1 MQKTKAGCE
10 YLKEYLKQLV
20 KQSRFEFLEG
30 FKLAPREKAA
40 AVEVLTFASEQD
52 KFPYL
57 PRLGRYLKEKGF
69 SSSSYPSVLKTRG
82 IIDNSKKKSKIW
94 FLSSSVLNSLLEL
107 YRHEQPE
114 VPSIPGVQTPIR
126 QLIGKTKAIWE
137 SINHERVGNEFL
149 LTSGFVHQ
157 LAERF
162 KCRPID
168 VWDIARKLEK
178 WGLWTRQHLPHQ
190 GGILIRFPA
199 KLESGGTETPS
210 ESEGEKEITARQL
223 AERIREEIAK
233 IETQIHNLKNL
244 LERKKELLT
253 LIEDYLK

>member
-1 MQKTKAGCE
+1 MQKASYG

-20 KQSRFEFLEG
+20 KERRLGFLEG
-30 FKLAPREKAA
+30 FKLTPREKAA
-40 AVEVLTFASEQD
+40 AVEVLTSASEQD
-52 KFPYL
+52 RFPHL

-82 IIDNSKKKSKIW
+82 IIDNSKKKGKIW
-94 FLSSSVLNSLLEL
+94 FLSSSVLNSLWEL
-107 YRHEQPE
+107 YCHEQSEVLSSPE
-114 VPSIPGVQTPIR
+114 VQTLRR
-126 QLIGKTKAIWE
+126 QPRGKTKAIWE

-162 KCRPID
+162 KCQPRDI
-168 VWDIARKLEK
+168 WDTVRKLEK
-178 WGLWTRQHLPHQ
+178 RGLWTRQHLPHQ

-199 KLESGGTETPS
+199 KSKSEGIEAPS
-210 ESEGEKEITARQL
+210 KPSEGEREITARQL

-233 IETQIHNLKNL
+233 IEAQICNLNSILKK
-244 LERKKELLT
+244 RKELLT